1 MAEAHRILGEADK
14 LAADLLD
21 MKADPQVVIDS
32 ANEEL
37 AAMLKRE
44 TSDVLGKVL
53 IEASNKMKN
62 SYARSDA

>member
-1 MAEAHRILGEADK
+1 MAEAHRIIGDADK
-14 LAADLLD
+14 LAADLLE
-21 MKADPQVVIDS
+21 MRADPQVVIDS

-53 IEASNKMKN
+53 TETSNLMKN
-62 SYARSDA
+62 AYARSDA